1 MEVVG
6 VWALILLILMGL
18 MGLRVGG
25 MDGFGQ
31 FDWDPGWESGGL
43 LVPCL
48 VFILDLGLT
57 VLVECGSFD

>member
-18 MGLRVGG
+18 RVGG
-25 MDGFGQ
+25 MDRFGQ
-31 FDWDPGWESGGL
+31 FDWDPCWESGGL

-48 VFILDLGLT
+48 VFILDLSLT
-57 VLVECGSFD
+57 VLVECSSFD